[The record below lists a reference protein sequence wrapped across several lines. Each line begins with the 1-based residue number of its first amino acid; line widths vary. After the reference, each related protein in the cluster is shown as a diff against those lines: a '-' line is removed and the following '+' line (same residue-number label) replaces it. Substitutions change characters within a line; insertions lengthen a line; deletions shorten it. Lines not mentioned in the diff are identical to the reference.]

1 MPSRDGSRP
10 WGWVLQKQEMKQAAD
25 WRMVLENQDTKQER
39 CQGTIMKDKE
49 GVEVIEEKVKGED
62 EAKNTCFP
70 LFSNHIVIQESV
82 DQFDLE
88 RSFYPSLEAG
98 LSSLQQWDPGG
109 KSFFFLFF
117 YSY

>member
-1 MPSRDGSRP
+1 M
-10 WGWVLQKQEMKQAAD
+10 
-25 WRMVLENQDTKQER
+25 LENQDTKQER

-62 EAKNTCFP
+62 AAKNTFFP
-70 LFSNHIVIQESV
+70 LFSDHIVIQESV

-109 KSFFFLFF
+109 KSFFFFLS